1 MAYLPIDDY
10 GIIGNMRTAALVS
23 KQGTIDWMC
32 YPYFDSP
39 SLFAAI
45 LDDEKGGRFT
55 IEPSHTESTS
65 KQFYWQDT
73 NILVTRFIN
82 EDGAVE
88 LLDYMPVGD
97 SQLAEKH
104 NCLVRRVHVLRG
116 NFKLKIYCRPGF
128 DYARADHEVSK
139 DEQAYHFE
147 SEELTMSLV
156 TKESITIKDNA
167 IDCEITLKEGDKT
180 SFIWTELGEEDQG
193 VNFQELETEAF
204 DATIKYWR
212 KWLSQCTYTGRWR
225 ETVYRS
231 ALVLKLLTFEP
242 TGAIIAALT
251 SSLPG
256 KIGGERNWDYR
267 YTWIRDAAFTV
278 YAFMRIGFTE
288 EAKCFMR
295 FIEERVKERE
305 EGEPLQIMF
314 SIHGEHELTE
324 KTLDHLSGYK
334 DSSPVRIG
342 NGAYDQL
349 QLDIYGELMDS
360 VYLSNKYDTPISYSF
375 WQELRKAVNW
385 NADNWQRKDAGIWEI
400 RGGERHF
407 VYSKL
412 MSWVA
417 MDRALRLADKRSFPA
432 DREKWLKTR
441 DEIYEEILEHGWSEE
456 ANGFVQSYDGSA
468 LDASNLLMTM
478 TFFMSSND
486 PKMLK
491 TLDSMDRPLTEGG
504 LMVNDLVYRYDVE
517 QAPDGVEGEEGTFN
531 ICTFW
536 MVEALARAGE
546 ADPKYLERARMM
558 FEHMLSYANHL
569 GLYAEQTGVRG
580 ESLGNFPQAFSH
592 LALISAAYNL
602 DKTLSS

>member
-1 MAYLPIDDY
+1 MAYYPIDDY
-10 GIIGNMRTAALVS
+10 GIIGNMKTAALVS
-23 KQGTIDWMC
+23 KHGTIDWLC

-39 SLFAAI
+39 SVFASI
-45 LDDEKGGRFT
+45 LDEEKGGQFS
-55 IEPSHTESTS
+55 IQPSNSEFTS

-88 LLDYMPVGD
+88 ILDYMPVGD
-97 SQLAEKH
+97 SDLAKEH
-104 NCLVRRVHVLRG
+104 NCLVRRIHVLRG
-116 NFKLKIYCRPGF
+116 NFQLNIYCHPAF
-128 DYARADHEVSK
+128 DYARAEH
-139 DEQAYHFE
+139 
-147 SEELTMSLV
+147 ELTHDSHAYRFSSDDLSMSLL
-156 TKESITIKDNA
+156 TKESVSMKDGA
-167 IDCEITLKEGDKT
+167 VDCQITLKEGDQT
-180 SFIWTELGEEDQG
+180 SFIWMETAEEGDKDFH
-193 VNFQELETEAF
+193 VLENKAF
-204 DATIKYWR
+204 NATIQYWR

-231 ALVLKLLTFEP
+231 ALTLKLMTFEP

-256 KIGGERNWDYR
+256 KIGGTRNWDYR

-288 EAKCFMR
+288 EAMAFMK
-295 FIEERVKERE
+295 FIEERVRERE
-305 EGEPLQIMF
+305 EGEPLQIVF
-314 SIHGEHELTE
+314 SIHGERELVE
-324 KTLDHLSGYK
+324 KELDHLSGYK

-360 VYLSNKYDTPISYSF
+360 VYLSNKYGSAISYDF
-375 WQELRKAVNW
+375 WKELRKIVNW

-400 RGGERHF
+400 RDEGRHF

-441 DEIYEEILEHGWSEE
+441 DEIYEEILEHGWNEDI
-456 ANGFVQSYDGSA
+456 NGFTQSYDGKA

-478 TFFMSSND
+478 TFFMSPND

-491 TLDSMDRPLTEGG
+491 TLDSVDRPLSEGG
-504 LMVNDLVYRYDVE
+504 LIVNDLVFRYDVE
-517 QAPDGVEGEEGTFN
+517 HAPDGIEGDEGTFN

-546 ADPKYLERARMM
+546 ADTKYLERSRMM

-602 DKTLSS
+602 DKALSKK